1 MKKLLLLAAFLAT
14 SASMFAQGQVTF
26 ANTAST
32 VFRVWTNNAQ
42 GSASNLTSAPNG
54 YRFGLY
60 AAQGAGAP
68 SNSLTLV
75 GVAVNLS
82 AASSLYG
89 FFNGGSPF
97 AMPAPFASGD
107 TITFQIRA
115 WTLSKG
121 NSYEEAVVA
130 SVLDPLNTALG
141 VSPLA
146 QTILTASPA
155 PPAALFGTNPG
166 LLNRGWEIKPIP
178 EPSSIALGLLGLG
191 AIALFRRRK

>member
-32 VFRVWTNNAQ
+32 SFRVWTNNAA
-42 GSASNLTSAPNG
+42 GTASNLTSVASG

-60 AAQGAGAP
+60 AAQGAAQT
-68 SNSLTLV
+68 SNSLQIV
-75 GVAVNLS
+75 GLATNLS
-82 AASSLYG
+82 VAPSLYG

-97 AMPAPFASGD
+97 AMPAPYAAGD
-107 TITFQIRA
+107 TITFQIRS
-115 WTLSKG
+115 WTLSAG
-121 NSYEEAVVA
+121 LTYEEAVTTA
-130 SVLDPLNTALG
+130 QGNPLNVALG
-141 VSPLA
+141 FSALG
-146 QTILTASPA
+146 TTLLTASPA
-155 PPAALFGTNPG
+155 PPAALFGTAPG
-166 LLNRGWEIKPIP
+166 LLSSGWKIAPVP